1 MTYGDSTDHARDQA
15 DARDDEPV
23 DAAIGWMAFLRAPH
37 IPIAA
42 WEND

>member
-1 MTYGDSTDHARDQA
+1 MTTTDTA
-15 DARDDEPV
+15 DRSQDTAPADEDLV
-23 DAAIGWMAFLRAPH
+23 TGSIGWMAFLHADV

>member
-1 MTYGDSTDHARDQA
+1 MISTNATDRDQDAAPA
-15 DARDDEPV
+15 DEELITT
-23 DAAIGWMAFLRAPH
+23 AIGWMAFLRAPH